1 MSDGI
6 RDSFTP
12 GTPYGSDY
20 LAPPTGPMPD
30 RSLASTPADDAP
42 FLAGGGGSGAPK
54 ENSYSTSDDVLFPTR
69 PLYKRPWFWLATAA
83 GLAVV
88 VLAVVLPV
96 YFVVIKPDRDHHST
110 SSGASSTSSSGSSG
124 DSGTSGN
131 SGTTG
136 SSNPQTLTTGGDGST
151 VTTDDGTT
159 FTYKNPFGGYCE
171 CPSLLCPSSSLPP
184 RFVDDRSKMVRAERG
199 NMGAYMPFARMGQI
213 PPCVGCGGGADG
225 GTRSFWSSHGCA
237 ILSFRRGGLLGAM
250 GGISG
255 EKEDTRDGARREP
268 RVLTRSR
275 CVPRGL
281 TTFRHRGLQPTES
294 V

>member
-54 ENSYSTSDDVLFPTR
+54 ENSYSNSDDDLFPTR

-171 CPSLLCPSSSLPP
+171 CPSLFCPLVLVPPAFCRRSLQNGPGRVGKYGRLTALCPDGANPALCRVWRWYRRWNAFILVVTRLCETIFPY
-184 RFVDDRSKMVRAERG
+184 RRIIGRHGWNIWRERG
-199 NMGAYMPFARMGQI
+199 R
-213 PPCVGCGGGADG
+213 
-225 GTRSFWSSHGCA
+225 
-237 ILSFRRGGLLGAM
+237 
-250 GGISG
+250 
-255 EKEDTRDGARREP
+255 ARR
-268 RVLTRSR
+268 SA
-275 CVPRGL
+275 
-281 TTFRHRGLQPTES
+281 
-294 V
+294 